1 MIIVYRFLVTIED
14 HEDVER
20 YIEIKATQTFYE
32 LHLAI
37 QEAIGFDGIK
47 DVSFYMSGDFWRKGQ
62 ELALKK
68 REGALNMK
76 KAILNRFMM
85 DPYQRILYVYDFD
98 NPWDMKVQLTKI
110 TKVDEVGTYPRCTK
124 RVGESPRQ
132 YPVAPVSEGSDE
144 FNDMVEGV
152 LDVEPVI
159 DLDTDSLLAD
169 FNSILKDEAKKDD
182 SESADLEADN
192 SADGEEASE

>member
-1 MIIVYRFLVTIED
+1 MIIVYRFLVTFED

-20 YIEIKATQTFYE
+20 YIEIKATQTFHD

-85 DPYQRILYVYDFD
+85 DPHQKIIYVYDFD
-98 NPWDMKVQLTKI
+98 NPWELRVQLTRI
-110 TKVDEVGTYPRCTK
+110 SRESDESNYPRCTK
-124 RVGESPRQ
+124 KIGESPRQ
-132 YPVAPVSEGSDE
+132 YPIAPLSEGSEE
-144 FNDMVEGV
+144 FNDMVGEV
-152 LDVEPVI
+152 LDAEPVI
-159 DLDTDSLLAD
+159 EIDTDSLLAD
-169 FNSILKDEAKKDD
+169 FNDILNEEKKRED
-182 SESADLEADN
+182 SETEADN
-192 SADGEEASE
+192 ENAEETEES